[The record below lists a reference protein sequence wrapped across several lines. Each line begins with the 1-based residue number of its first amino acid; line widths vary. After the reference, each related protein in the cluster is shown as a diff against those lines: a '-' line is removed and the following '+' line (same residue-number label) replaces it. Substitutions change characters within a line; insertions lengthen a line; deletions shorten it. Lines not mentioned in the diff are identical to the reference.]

1 MTLQRF
7 KLAKL
12 IIVIALAI
20 LVGQSV
26 VNKNFLLP
34 IIGIAA
40 ALSLLFYFRSKVKE
54 IMVDERDNR
63 IAGQAAILT
72 IRIYAWLTV
81 IAILIFLTKKN
92 SDPTVETIAYVLAY
106 ATCGLMLLYSI
117 IFYYCEKKWTY
128 NYHG

>member
-117 IFYYCEKKWTY
+117 IFYYCEKK
-128 NYHG
+128 